1 MISEESLNKR
11 ALAHRGVFRHVFA
24 RNCAVRRIT
33 SAQAWA
39 FLEKYHLIGPLKG
52 RYHYGLFIERPGRSG
67 LEAGTMVAVS
77 VFSAARTW
85 QKGERKVRSCEW
97 LRAASLPDVR
107 VAGGMGK
114 LLQAFIADAHPDDI
128 MSYADAS
135 WSSGAVYR
143 TLGFVPDGS
152 KTFPDGSESLK
163 FRLRITNVSQ

>member
-1 MISEESLNKR
+1 MISEETLNKR
-11 ALAHRGVFRHVFA
+11 TLAHQGVFKHVFA
-24 RNCAVRRIT
+24 RNCAVRRIS
-33 SAQAWA
+33 SAEAGA

-52 RYHYGLFIERPGRSG
+52 RYHYGLFLERPGRSG

-85 QKGERKVRSCEW
+85 QKEDRTMRSFEW

-114 LLQAFIADAHPDDI
+114 FLRAFIADAHPDDI

-143 TLGFVPDGS
+143 TLGFVSEGS
-152 KTFPDGSESLK
+152 KTFPDGSVSLK
-163 FRLRITNVSQ
+163 FRLTL